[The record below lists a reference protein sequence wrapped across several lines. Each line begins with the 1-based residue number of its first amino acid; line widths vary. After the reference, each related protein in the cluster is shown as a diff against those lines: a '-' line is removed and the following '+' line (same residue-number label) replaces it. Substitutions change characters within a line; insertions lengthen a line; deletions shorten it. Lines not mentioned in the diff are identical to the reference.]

1 MLVDRCAGT
10 AQLKKLGFCR
20 AKTRSRTFKMTL
32 SLIFQNKGTAG
43 ANHHDSL
50 FFLNFSINLASH
62 VFSPHGED
70 LLYKINALRAGRA
83 EG

>member
-1 MLVDRCAGT
+1 MSVDCRAVP
-10 AQLKKLGFCR
+10 AQLKKSKVLPH
-20 AKTRSRTFKMTL
+20 
-32 SLIFQNKGTAG
+32 QNPQQNDWNILKEGTAG
-43 ANHHDSL
+43 AHHP
-50 FFLNFSINLASH
+50 FLIANSSFLIILYILASH